1 MRKTIKRLGAV
12 LLAMAMAVSV
22 LCTGALAAETSN
34 SITITT
40 TSSGHTYEAYQ
51 VFAGSTSATTDDKT
65 SLGITGWGS
74 GVKADELVTALT
86 TESNAT
92 DSILSGKFTNIL
104 QKGNKADGGRVDT
117 NSADAA
123 QNVAAS
129 IKGFS
134 NKGEEAKAF
143 AKIVAA
149 HLSEAK
155 TSSTETKNSDSDV
168 TTGYKI
174 DNLET
179 GYYLVKD
186 EDNTI
191 GANKEDAYTNYIMEV
206 VGAVTVKPKSA
217 VPTVEKK
224 IVENKAEKDATTAKV
239 GDVVNFELTGT
250 LPSNYAD
257 YKEPYVYEFHDILS
271 KGLTYNGDVKVY
283 VKNGNNEEVEITG
296 YTVEPSTVSTTT
308 PSTDTTIT
316 VKFENLKADTVK
328 VTDNN
333 NSVTIDKNSKII
345 VKYSATLN
353 ENAVVG
359 EAGNTNTV
367 NLVYSNNPNGTST
380 GTTKDD
386 KVTVYT
392 FQLNVTKVDGTSNS
406 TKLAGAKFKLYY
418 EKGGT
423 KNYAT
428 VNLSEGDNKD
438 KITGWTA
445 TETKGTVLTTDDNG
459 NITVKGLKEGTYYLE
474 ETEAPAGYNKLTAP
488 VKVDI
493 ANNPNSIYELKSV
506 EADGKAGTVAQ
517 AVGTI
522 TIANNKGSTLPST
535 GGMGTKLF
543 YTIGGILMAGAAIV
557 LVVRKRRSDA
567 E

>member
-22 LCTGALAAETSN
+22 LCTGALADGTSN
-34 SITITT
+34 SITIKTS
-40 TSSGHTYEAYQ
+40 SSGHTYEAYQ
-51 VFAGSTSATTDDKT
+51 VFAGSTGATTDNKT

-74 GVKADELVTALT
+74 GVKASELVTALQT
-86 TESNAT
+86 ASNDT
-92 DSILSGKFTNIL
+92 SSKLHGKFANIL
-104 QKGNKADGGRVDT
+104 NKGNTSEGVAVEAP
-117 NSADAA
+117 SADAA

-129 IKGFS
+129 IKGF
-134 NKGEEAKAF
+134 NDKGEEAKAF

-149 HLSEAK
+149 HLSETK
-155 TSSTETKNSDSDV
+155 TDFTETKDATNSA
-168 TTGYKI
+168 TTGYKAE
-174 DNLET
+174 NLAA

-186 EDNTI
+186 QDSSI
-191 GANKEDAYTNYIMEV
+191 GAGKEDAYTNYIMEV

-217 VPTVEKK
+217 VPKVDKN
-224 IVENKAEKDATTAKV
+224 IVENKTEKNATTAKV

-250 LPSNYAD
+250 LPDNYAD
-257 YKEPYVYEFHDILS
+257 YTKYQYEFHDTLS

-283 VKNGNNEEVEITG
+283 VKNGEAETELADTS
-296 YTVEPSTVSTTT
+296 YTVAPADKQTTT
-308 PSTDTTIT
+308 PSQDTTIT
-316 VKFENLKADTVK
+316 VKFANLKANTVIGK
-328 VTDNN
+328 DDA
-333 NSVTIDKNSKII
+333 SVTIDKDSKII
-345 VKYSATLN
+345 VRYSATLN
-353 ENAVVG
+353 KNAVVG
-359 EAGNTNTV
+359 EEGNTNTV
-367 NLVYSNNPNGTST
+367 KLVYSNDPNGTST

-386 KVTVYT
+386 KATVYT
-392 FQLNVTKVDGTSNS
+392 FQLNVTKVDGADNTK
-406 TKLAGAKFKLYY
+406 KLAGAKFKLYY
-418 EKGGT
+418 EKEDT
-423 KNYAT
+423 KYYAT
-428 VNLSEGDNKD
+428 VNLSEDDNKD
-438 KITGWTA
+438 KITGWTT
-445 TETKGTVLTTDDNG
+445 TEANGTELTTDTNG

-493 ANNPNSIYELKSV
+493 ANKTDTIYELKSV
-506 EADGKAGTVAQ
+506 EADDTAGTVNKAI
-517 AVGTI
+517 GTI

>member
-74 GVKADELVTALT
+74 GVKADDLVTALT
-86 TESNAT
+86 TESEKA
-92 DSILSGKFTNIL
+92 DSILNGKFTNIL
-104 QKGNKADGGRVDT
+104 KKGNAEGGAAITDKA
-117 NSADAA
+117 SADVA

-129 IKGFS
+129 IKDF
-134 NKGEEAKAF
+134 NDNEAKAF

-149 HLSEAK
+149 HLSETK
-155 TSSTETKNSDSDV
+155 TSSTETKNSDV

-174 DNLET
+174 DNLEA

-186 EDNTI
+186 EDNSI

-217 VPTVEKK
+217 VPKVEKK
-224 IVENKAEKDATTAKV
+224 IVDGENKKDATTAKV

-250 LPSNYAD
+250 LPDNYAD
-257 YKEPYVYEFHDILS
+257 YTKYQYEFHDTLS

-283 VKNGNNEEVEITG
+283 VKNGNEEEVEITG
-296 YTVEPSTVSTTT
+296 YTVTPAKNTATTT
-308 PSTDTTIT
+308 PTADTTIT
-316 VKFENLKADTVK
+316 VKFADLKENTVTGAIDT
-328 VTDNN
+328 T
-333 NSVTIDKNSKII
+333 VTIDKGSKII
-345 VKYSATLN
+345 IKYSATLN

-359 EAGNTNTV
+359 GEGNTNTV
-367 NLVYSNNPNGTST
+367 KLVYSNDPNGTST

-386 KVTVYT
+386 KATVYT
-392 FQLNVTKVDGTSNS
+392 FQLNVTKIDGATKDETIP
-406 TKLAGAKFKLYY
+406 TKLQGAKFKLYY
-418 EKGGT
+418 ETNNT
-423 KNYAT
+423 KYYVKEVTN
-428 VNLSEGDNKD
+428 DNTIKS
-438 KITGWTA
+438 WA
-445 TETKGTVLTTDDNG
+445 NTENEALELTTDENG
-459 NITVKGLKEGTYYLE
+459 NIAVKGLKEGTYYLE
-474 ETEAPAGYNKLTAP
+474 ETEAPDGYNKLTAP
-488 VKVDI
+488 IKVEI
-493 ANNPNSIYELKSV
+493 TNKSNPIYELESV
-506 EADGKAGTVAQ
+506 EADDKAGTVAQ

>member
-12 LLAMAMAVSV
+12 LLAIAMAVSV

-74 GVKADELVTALT
+74 GVKADDLVTALT
-86 TESNAT
+86 TESEKA
-92 DSILSGKFTNIL
+92 DSILNGKFTNIL
-104 QKGNKADGGRVDT
+104 KKGNAEGGAAITDKA
-117 NSADAA
+117 SADVA

-129 IKGFS
+129 IKDF
-134 NKGEEAKAF
+134 NDNEAKAF

-149 HLSEAK
+149 HLSETK
-155 TSSTETKNSDSDV
+155 TSSTATKNSDV

-174 DNLET
+174 DNLEA

-186 EDNTI
+186 EDNSI
-191 GANKEDAYTNYIMEV
+191 GANQEDAYTNYIMEV

-217 VPTVEKK
+217 VPKVEKK
-224 IVENKAEKDATTAKV
+224 IVDGENKKDATTAKV

-250 LPSNYAD
+250 LPDNYAD
-257 YKEPYVYEFHDILS
+257 YTKYQYEFHDTLS

-283 VKNGNNEEVEITG
+283 VKNGNEEVEITG
-296 YTVEPSTVSTTT
+296 YTVTPAKNTATTT
-308 PSTDTTIT
+308 PTADTTIT
-316 VKFENLKADTVK
+316 VKFADLKENTVTGAIDT
-328 VTDNN
+328 T
-333 NSVTIDKNSKII
+333 VTIDKGSKII

-386 KVTVYT
+386 KATVYT
-392 FQLNVTKVDGTSNS
+392 FQLNVTKVDGTNNT

-418 EKGGT
+418 ETTEGEETTT
-423 KNYAT
+423 KHYAVVT
-428 VNLSEGDNKD
+428 TTTGENKD
-438 KITGWTA
+438 KITGWT
-445 TETKGTVLTTDDNG
+445 TNETDGTVLTTDNDG

-474 ETEAPAGYNKLTAP
+474 ETEAPDGYNKLTAP
-488 VKVDI
+488 IKVEI
-493 ANNPNSIYELKSV
+493 TNKSNPIYELGSV
-506 EADGKAGTVAQ
+506 QADDKAGIVES

>member
-86 TESNAT
+86 TESNAA

-104 QKGNKADGGRVDT
+104 KKGNVANGVAVDAD
-117 NSADAA
+117 SADAA

-129 IKGFS
+129 IKDFS
-134 NKGEEAKAF
+134 DKGKEAKAF

-149 HLSEAK
+149 HLSETK
-155 TSSTETKNSDSDV
+155 TSSTETKNSDV

-174 DNLET
+174 DNLAA

-186 EDNTI
+186 EDNSI

-206 VGAVTVKPKSA
+206 VGAVKVEPKSD

-271 KGLTYNGDVKVY
+271 KGLTYNGAVKVY
-283 VKNGNNEEVEITG
+283 VKNDNEEVEITG
-296 YTVEPSTVSTTT
+296 YTVTSTNAATET
-308 PSTDTTIT
+308 PTDATTIT
-316 VKFENLKADTVK
+316 VKFTDLKTAK
-328 VTDNN
+328 GKDNVN
-333 NSVTIDKNSKII
+333 VTIDKNSTII

-367 NLVYSNNPNGTST
+367 NLVYSNNPNNTST

-392 FQLNVTKVDGTSNS
+392 FQLNVTKVDGTNNG

-418 EKGGT
+418 ETDNT
-423 KNYAT
+423 KYYVKEVT
-428 VNLSEGDNKD
+428 DDNTIKS
-438 KITGWTA
+438 WTY
-445 TETKGTVLTTDDNG
+445 TENEALELTTNNNG

-474 ETEAPAGYNKLTAP
+474 ETEAPDGYNKLTAP

-493 ANNPNSIYELKSV
+493 ANKSNPIYELEFVK
-506 EADGKAGTVAQ
+506 ADDTAGTVQQ

>member
-22 LCTGALAAETSN
+22 LCTGALAADTSN

-86 TESNAT
+86 TESNAA

-104 QKGNKADGGRVDT
+104 KKGNVANGVAVDED
-117 NSADAA
+117 SADAA

-129 IKGFS
+129 IKDFS
-134 NKGEEAKAF
+134 DKGKEAKAF

-149 HLSEAK
+149 HLSETK
-155 TSSTETKNSDSDV
+155 TGSTETKNSDV

-174 DNLET
+174 DSLAA

-186 EDNTI
+186 EDNSI

-206 VGAVTVKPKSA
+206 VGAVKVEPKSD

-283 VKNGNNEEVEITG
+283 VKNDNEEVEITG
-296 YTVEPSTVSTTT
+296 YTVTSTNAATET
-308 PSTDTTIT
+308 PTDATTIT
-316 VKFENLKADTVK
+316 VKFTDLKTAKRKDNAD
-328 VTDNN
+328 
-333 NSVTIDKNSKII
+333 VTIDKGSKII

-359 EAGNTNTV
+359 EEGNTNTV
-367 NLVYSNNPNGTST
+367 NLVYSNNPNNTST

-392 FQLNVTKVDGTSNS
+392 FQLNVTKVDGTNNG
-406 TKLAGAKFKLYY
+406 TRLAGAKFKLYY
-418 EKGGT
+418 EKDGT

-445 TETKGTVLTTDDNG
+445 TETEGTVLTTDNDG

-488 VKVDI
+488 VKVEITNKSDTI
-493 ANNPNSIYELKSV
+493 SELKSV
-506 EADGKAGTVAQ
+506 KADDVDGSVDVDKAS
-517 AVGTI
+517 GTI

>member
-74 GVKADELVTALT
+74 GVKADDLVTALT
-86 TESNAT
+86 TESEKA
-92 DSILSGKFTNIL
+92 DSILNGKFTNIL
-104 QKGNKADGGRVDT
+104 KKGNAEGGAAITDKA
-117 NSADAA
+117 SADVA

-129 IKGFS
+129 IKDF
-134 NKGEEAKAF
+134 NDNEAKAF

-149 HLSEAK
+149 HLSETK
-155 TSSTETKNSDSDV
+155 TSSTETKNSDV

-174 DNLET
+174 DNLEA

-186 EDNTI
+186 EDNSI

-217 VPTVEKK
+217 VPKVEKK
-224 IVENKAEKDATTAKV
+224 IVDGENKKDATTAKV

-250 LPSNYAD
+250 LPDNYAD
-257 YKEPYVYEFHDILS
+257 YTKYQYEFHDTLS

-283 VKNGNNEEVEITG
+283 VKNGNEEEVEITG
-296 YTVEPSTVSTTT
+296 YTVTPAKNTATTT
-308 PSTDTTIT
+308 PTADTTIT
-316 VKFENLKADTVK
+316 VKFADLKENTVTGAIDT
-328 VTDNN
+328 T
-333 NSVTIDKNSKII
+333 VTIDKGSKII
-345 VKYSATLN
+345 IKYSATLN

-359 EAGNTNTV
+359 GEGNTNTV
-367 NLVYSNNPNGTST
+367 KLVYSNDPNGTST

-386 KVTVYT
+386 KATVYT
-392 FQLNVTKVDGTSNS
+392 FQLNVTKIDGATKDETIP
-406 TKLAGAKFKLYY
+406 TKLQGAKFKLYY
-418 EKGGT
+418 ETNNT
-423 KNYAT
+423 KYYVKEVTN
-428 VNLSEGDNKD
+428 DNTIKS
-438 KITGWTA
+438 WA
-445 TETKGTVLTTDDNG
+445 NTENEALELTTDENG
-459 NITVKGLKEGTYYLE
+459 NIAVKGLKEGTYYLE
-474 ETEAPAGYNKLTAP
+474 ETEAPDGYNKLTAP
-488 VKVDI
+488 IKVEI
-493 ANNPNSIYELKSV
+493 TNKSNPIYELESV
-506 EADGKAGTVAQ
+506 EADDKAGTVAQ

-557 LVVRKRRSDA
+557 LVVRKCRSDA

>member
-1 MRKTIKRLGAV
+1 MRKTINRLGAV

-22 LCTGALAAETSN
+22 LCTGALAVETSN

-86 TESNAT
+86 TESNAA

-104 QKGNKADGGRVDT
+104 KKGNVANGVAVDED
-117 NSADAA
+117 SADAA

-129 IKGFS
+129 IKDFS
-134 NKGEEAKAF
+134 DKGKEAKAF

-149 HLSEAK
+149 HLSETK
-155 TSSTETKNSDSDV
+155 TSSTETKNSDV

-174 DNLET
+174 DNLAA

-186 EDNTI
+186 EDNSI

-206 VGAVTVKPKSA
+206 VGAVKVEPKSD

-250 LPSNYAD
+250 LPDNYAD
-257 YKEPYVYEFHDILS
+257 YTKYQYEFHDTLS

-283 VKNGNNEEVEITG
+283 VKNGEAETELA
-296 YTVEPSTVSTTT
+296 STSYAVDPANKQTTT
-308 PSTDTTIT
+308 PTNSTAIT
-316 VKFENLKADTVK
+316 VKFTDLKANTV
-328 VTDNN
+328 TGANEAA
-333 NSVTIDKNSKII
+333 VTISKDSEII

-353 ENAVVG
+353 ENAVAG

-367 NLVYSNNPNGTST
+367 NLVYSNNPNNTST

-386 KVTVYT
+386 KATVYT
-392 FQLNVTKVDGTSNS
+392 FQLNVTKVDGTNNG

-418 EKGGT
+418 ETDNT
-423 KNYAT
+423 KYYVKEVT
-428 VNLSEGDNKD
+428 DDNTIKS
-438 KITGWTA
+438 WTY
-445 TETKGTVLTTDDNG
+445 TENEALELTTNNNG

-474 ETEAPAGYNKLTAP
+474 ETEAPDGYNKLTAP
-488 VKVDI
+488 VKVEI
-493 ANNPNSIYELKSV
+493 ANDSTNIHKLDSV
-506 EADGKAGTVAQ
+506 KADGVDGTVGDDKAI
-517 AVGTI
+517 GTI

>member
-51 VFAGSTSATTDDKT
+51 VFAGSTSATTDNKT

-74 GVKADELVTALT
+74 GVNAAKLVTALT

-92 DSILSGKFTNIL
+92 DSILKGKFTNIL
-104 QKGNKADGGRVDT
+104 KKGNAEGGAAITDKA
-117 NSADAA
+117 SADVA

-129 IKGFS
+129 IKDF
-134 NKGEEAKAF
+134 NDNEAKAF

-149 HLSEAK
+149 HLSETK
-155 TSSTETKNSDSDV
+155 TSSTETKNSNV

-174 DNLET
+174 DNLEA

-186 EDNTI
+186 KDNSITI
-191 GANKEDAYTNYIMEV
+191 DKEDAYTNYIMEV
-206 VGAVTVKPKSA
+206 VGAVTVEPKSA
-217 VPTVEKK
+217 VPTVKKK

-250 LPSNYAD
+250 LPSNYED
-257 YKEPYVYEFHDILS
+257 YTSYKYEFHDTLS
-271 KGLTYNGDVKVY
+271 KGLTYNSDVKVY
-283 VKNGNNEEVEITG
+283 VKNGTDEEVEITG
-296 YTVEPSTVSTTT
+296 YTVTPANGTATTT
-308 PSTDTTIT
+308 PTADTAIT
-316 VKFENLKADTVK
+316 VTFADLKADTVK
-328 VTDNN
+328 TSDTTK
-333 NSVTIDKNSKII
+333 SVTIGKASKII

-367 NLVYSNNPNGTST
+367 KLVYSNNPNGTST

-392 FQLNVTKVDGTSNS
+392 FQLNVTKVDGTSKS

-418 EKGGT
+418 EKDGT

-445 TETKGTVLTTDDNG
+445 TETKGTVLTTDNHG

-493 ANNPNSIYELKSV
+493 ANNPNSIYELESV
-506 EADGKAGTVAQ
+506 EADGKAGTVVKAS
-517 AVGTI
+517 GTI

>member
-1 MRKTIKRLGAV
+1 M
-12 LLAMAMAVSV
+12 

-74 GVKADELVTALT
+74 GVKADDLVTALT
-86 TESNAT
+86 TESEKA
-92 DSILSGKFTNIL
+92 DSILNGKFTNIL
-104 QKGNKADGGRVDT
+104 KKGNAEGGAAITDKA
-117 NSADAA
+117 SADVA

-129 IKGFS
+129 IKDF
-134 NKGEEAKAF
+134 NDNEAKAF

-149 HLSEAK
+149 HLSETK
-155 TSSTETKNSDSDV
+155 TSSTETKNSDV

-217 VPTVEKK
+217 VPTVKKK

-250 LPSNYAD
+250 LPDNYAD
-257 YKEPYVYEFHDILS
+257 YTKYQYEFHDTLS
-271 KGLTYNGDVKVY
+271 KGLTYNDDVKVY
-283 VKNGNNEEVEITG
+283 VKNGNKEEVEITG
-296 YTVEPSTVSTTT
+296 YTVTPAKNTATTT
-308 PSTDTTIT
+308 PTADTAIT
-316 VKFENLKADTVK
+316 VTFADLKIANGK
-328 VTDNN
+328 DNPD
-333 NSVTIDKNSKII
+333 VTIDKGSKII

-392 FQLNVTKVDGTSNS
+392 FQLNVTKVDGTNNG
-406 TKLAGAKFKLYY
+406 TRLAGAKFKLYY
-418 EKGGT
+418 EKDGT
-423 KNYAT
+423 KNYAK

-445 TETKGTVLTTDDNG
+445 TETEGTVLTTDNSG

-474 ETEAPAGYNKLTAP
+474 EIEAPAGYNKLTAP

>member
-22 LCTGALAAETSN
+22 LCTGALAADTSN

-86 TESNAT
+86 TESNAA

-104 QKGNKADGGRVDT
+104 KKGNVANGVAVDED
-117 NSADAA
+117 SADAA

-129 IKGFS
+129 IKDFS
-134 NKGEEAKAF
+134 DKGKEAKAF

-149 HLSEAK
+149 HLSETK
-155 TSSTETKNSDSDV
+155 TGSTETKNSDV

-174 DNLET
+174 DNLAA

-186 EDNTI
+186 EDNSI

-206 VGAVTVKPKSA
+206 VGAVKVEPKSD

-283 VKNGNNEEVEITG
+283 VKNDNEEVEITG
-296 YTVEPSTVSTTT
+296 YTVTSTNAATET
-308 PSTDTTIT
+308 PTDATTIT
-316 VKFENLKADTVK
+316 VKFTDLKTAKRKDNAD
-328 VTDNN
+328 
-333 NSVTIDKNSKII
+333 VTIDKGSKII

-359 EAGNTNTV
+359 EEGNTNTV
-367 NLVYSNNPNGTST
+367 NLVYSNNPNNTST

-392 FQLNVTKVDGTSNS
+392 FQLNVTKVDGTNNG
-406 TKLAGAKFKLYY
+406 TRLAGAKFKLYY
-418 EKGGT
+418 EKDGT

-445 TETKGTVLTTDDNG
+445 TETEGTVLTTDNDG

-488 VKVDI
+488 VKVEITNKSDTI
-493 ANNPNSIYELKSV
+493 SELKSV
-506 EADGKAGTVAQ
+506 KADDVDGSVDVDKAS
-517 AVGTI
+517 GTI

>member
-22 LCTGALAAETSN
+22 LCTSALAEDTSN

-51 VFAGSTSATTDDKT
+51 VFAGSTSAATDDKT

-74 GVKADELVTALT
+74 GVKAAELVTALT
-86 TESNAT
+86 TESNAAN
-92 DSILSGKFTNIL
+92 SILRDKFTNIL
-104 QKGNKADGGRVDT
+104 KKGNAASGVAVDPD
-117 NSADAA
+117 SADAA

-129 IKGFS
+129 IKDFS
-134 NKGEEAKAF
+134 DKGEEAKAF

-149 HLSEAK
+149 HLSETK
-155 TSSTETKNSDSDV
+155 TSSTETKNSDV

-174 DNLET
+174 DNLEA

-186 EDNTI
+186 EDNSI

-217 VPTVEKK
+217 VSTVEKK

-283 VKNGNNEEVEITG
+283 VKNDNEEVEITG
-296 YTVEPSTVSTTT
+296 YTVTSTNAATET
-308 PSTDTTIT
+308 PTDATTIT

-367 NLVYSNNPNGTST
+367 NLVYSNNPNNTST

-392 FQLNVTKVDGTSNS
+392 FQLNVTKVDGTNNG

-418 EKGGT
+418 ETDNT
-423 KNYAT
+423 KYYVKEVT
-428 VNLSEGDNKD
+428 DDNTIKS
-438 KITGWTA
+438 WTR
-445 TETKGTVLTTDDNG
+445 TENEALELTTDNNG

-488 VKVDI
+488 VKVEI
-493 ANNPNSIYELKSV
+493 ANDSTNIHRLDSV
-506 EADGKAGTVAQ
+506 RADDTVGTVAQ

>member
-51 VFAGSTSATTDDKT
+51 VFAGSTSATTDNKT

-74 GVKADELVTALT
+74 GVKADDLVTALT
-86 TESNAT
+86 TESEKA
-92 DSILSGKFTNIL
+92 DSILKDKFTNIL
-104 QKGNKADGGRVDT
+104 KKGNKADGGPVNE

-129 IKGFS
+129 IKDF
-134 NKGEEAKAF
+134 NDNEAKAF

-149 HLSEAK
+149 HLSETK
-155 TSSTETKNSDSDV
+155 TSSTETKNSDV

-174 DNLET
+174 DNLEA

-186 EDNTI
+186 EDNSI
-191 GANKEDAYTNYIMEV
+191 GANEEDAYTNYIMEV
-206 VGAVTVKPKSA
+206 VGAVTVTPKSA
-217 VPTVEKK
+217 VPKVEKK
-224 IVENKAEKDATTAKV
+224 IVDGENKKDATTAKV

-250 LPSNYAD
+250 LPSNYED
-257 YKEPYVYEFHDILS
+257 YTSYKYEFHDTLS
-271 KGLTYNGDVKVY
+271 KGLTYNSDVKVY
-283 VKNGNNEEVEITG
+283 VKNGTDEEVEITG
-296 YTVEPSTVSTTT
+296 YTVTPANGTATTT
-308 PSTDTTIT
+308 PTADTAIT
-316 VKFENLKADTVK
+316 VTFADLKADTVK
-328 VTDNN
+328 ASDTTK
-333 NSVTIDKNSKII
+333 SVTIGKDSKII

-359 EAGNTNTV
+359 GEGNTNTV
-367 NLVYSNNPNGTST
+367 KLVYSNDPNGTST
-380 GTTKDD
+380 GTTKDN
-386 KVTVYT
+386 KAIVYT
-392 FQLNVTKVDGTSNS
+392 FQLNVTKVDGTNNG

-418 EKGGT
+418 ETNNT
-423 KNYAT
+423 KHYVKEVTNNT
-428 VNLSEGDNKD
+428 IKS
-438 KITGWTA
+438 WTDVENEA
-445 TETKGTVLTTDDNG
+445 LELTTDTDG

-474 ETEAPAGYNKLTAP
+474 ETEAPDGYNKLTAP
-488 VKVDI
+488 VKVEITNKSDTI
-493 ANNPNSIYELKSV
+493 SELESV

-543 YTIGGILMAGAAIV
+543 YTIGGILMAGAVIV

>member
-74 GVKADELVTALT
+74 GVKADDLVTALT
-86 TESNAT
+86 TESEKA
-92 DSILSGKFTNIL
+92 DSILNGKFTNIL
-104 QKGNKADGGRVDT
+104 KKGNAEGGAAITDKA
-117 NSADAA
+117 SADVA

-129 IKGFS
+129 IKDF
-134 NKGEEAKAF
+134 NDNEAKAF

-149 HLSEAK
+149 HLSETK
-155 TSSTETKNSDSDV
+155 TSSTETKNSDV

-217 VPTVEKK
+217 VPTVKKK

-250 LPSNYAD
+250 LPDNYAD
-257 YKEPYVYEFHDILS
+257 YTKYQYEFHDTLS
-271 KGLTYNGDVKVY
+271 KGLTYNDDVKVY
-283 VKNGNNEEVEITG
+283 VKNGNKEEVEITG
-296 YTVEPSTVSTTT
+296 YTVTPAKNTATTT
-308 PSTDTTIT
+308 PTADTAIT
-316 VKFENLKADTVK
+316 VTFADLKIANGK
-328 VTDNN
+328 DNPD
-333 NSVTIDKNSKII
+333 VTIDKGSKII

-392 FQLNVTKVDGTSNS
+392 FQLNVTKVDGTNNG
-406 TKLAGAKFKLYY
+406 TRLAGAKFKLYY
-418 EKGGT
+418 EKDGT
-423 KNYAT
+423 KNYAK

-445 TETKGTVLTTDDNG
+445 TETEGTVLTTDNSG

-474 ETEAPAGYNKLTAP
+474 EIEAPAGYNKLTAP

>member
-74 GVKADELVTALT
+74 GVKADDLVTALT
-86 TESNAT
+86 TESEKA
-92 DSILSGKFTNIL
+92 DSILNGKFTNIL
-104 QKGNKADGGRVDT
+104 KKGNAEGGAAITDKA
-117 NSADAA
+117 SADVA

-129 IKGFS
+129 IKDF
-134 NKGEEAKAF
+134 NDNEAKAF

-149 HLSEAK
+149 HLSETK
-155 TSSTETKNSDSDV
+155 TSSTETKNSDV

-174 DNLET
+174 DNLEA

-186 EDNTI
+186 EDNSI

-217 VPTVEKK
+217 VPKVEKK
-224 IVENKAEKDATTAKV
+224 IVDGENKKDATTAKV

-250 LPSNYAD
+250 LPDNYAD
-257 YKEPYVYEFHDILS
+257 YTKYQYEFHDTLS

-283 VKNGNNEEVEITG
+283 VKNGNEEEVEITG
-296 YTVEPSTVSTTT
+296 YTVTPAKNTATTT
-308 PSTDTTIT
+308 TTADTTIT
-316 VKFENLKADTVK
+316 VKFADLKENTVTGAIDT
-328 VTDNN
+328 T
-333 NSVTIDKNSKII
+333 VTIDKGSKII
-345 VKYSATLN
+345 IKYSATLN

-359 EAGNTNTV
+359 GEGNTNTV
-367 NLVYSNNPNGTST
+367 KLVYSNDPNGTST

-386 KVTVYT
+386 KATVYT
-392 FQLNVTKVDGTSNS
+392 FQLNVTKIDGATKDETIP
-406 TKLAGAKFKLYY
+406 TKLQGAKFKLYY
-418 EKGGT
+418 ETNNT
-423 KNYAT
+423 KYYVKEVTN
-428 VNLSEGDNKD
+428 DNTIKS
-438 KITGWTA
+438 WA
-445 TETKGTVLTTDDNG
+445 NTENEALELTTDENG
-459 NITVKGLKEGTYYLE
+459 NIAVKGLKEGTYYLE
-474 ETEAPAGYNKLTAP
+474 ETEAPDGYNKLTAP
-488 VKVDI
+488 IKVEI
-493 ANNPNSIYELKSV
+493 TNKSNPIYELESV
-506 EADGKAGTVAQ
+506 EADDKAGTVAQ

-557 LVVRKRRSDA
+557 LVVRKCRSDA

>member
-22 LCTGALAAETSN
+22 LCTGALAAESN
-34 SITITT
+34 SITITN

-51 VFAGSTSATTDDKT
+51 VFAGSTGATTDNKT

-74 GVKADELVTALT
+74 GVKADDLVTALT
-86 TESNAT
+86 TESGTAG
-92 DSILSGKFTNIL
+92 SILNGKFTNIL
-104 QKGNKADGGRVDT
+104 KKGNTSEGVAVRAT
-117 NSADAA
+117 SADAA

-129 IKGFS
+129 IKDFDD
-134 NKGEEAKAF
+134 NEAKAF

-149 HLSEAK
+149 HLSTTK
-155 TSSTETKNSDSDV
+155 KDFTETKDATNSA
-168 TTGYKI
+168 TTGYKAE
-174 DNLET
+174 NLEA

-186 EDNTI
+186 KDNSITTD
-191 GANKEDAYTNYIMEV
+191 KEDAYTNYIMEV
-206 VGAVTVKPKSA
+206 VGAVTVTPKSA
-217 VPTVEKK
+217 VPKVNKK
-224 IVENKAEKDATTAKV
+224 IIENKTEKDATTAKV

-250 LPSNYAD
+250 LPDNYAD
-257 YKEPYVYEFHDILS
+257 YAKYQYEFHDTLS

-283 VKNGNNEEVEITG
+283 VKNGTDEEVEITG
-296 YTVEPSTVSTTT
+296 YTVT
-308 PSTDTTIT
+308 PATAATETPATNTTIT
-316 VKFENLKADTVK
+316 VKFTDLKTAKGKDNAD
-328 VTDNN
+328 
-333 NSVTIDKNSKII
+333 VTIGKDSKII

-367 NLVYSNNPNGTST
+367 KLVYSNDPNGTST
-380 GTTKDD
+380 GTTKED

-392 FQLNVTKVDGTSNS
+392 FQLNVVKIDGADNQ
-406 TKLAGAKFKLYY
+406 TKLSGAKFKLYY
-418 EKGGT
+418 ETDNT
-423 KNYAT
+423 KHYVKEVTN
-428 VNLSEGDNKD
+428 DNTIKS
-438 KITGWTA
+438 WTN
-445 TETKGTVLTTDDNG
+445 TENEALELTTDDNG
-459 NITVKGLKEGTYYLE
+459 NITVKGLKDGTYYLE
-474 ETEAPAGYNKLTAP
+474 ETEAPTGYNKLTAP
-488 VKVDI
+488 VTVEITKSTTNI
-493 ANNPNSIYELKSV
+493 HELASVTADNKS
-506 EADGKAGTVAQ
+506 GTVDTNDKAI
-517 AVGTI
+517 GTI

>member
-12 LLAMAMAVSV
+12 LLAIAMAVSV
-22 LCTGALAAETSN
+22 LCMGALAAETSN

-51 VFAGSTSATTDDKT
+51 VFAGSTSATTDNKT

-74 GVKADELVTALT
+74 GVKADDLVTALT
-86 TESNAT
+86 TESEKA
-92 DSILSGKFTNIL
+92 DSILKDKFTNIL
-104 QKGNKADGGRVDT
+104 KKGNKADGGPVNE

-129 IKGFS
+129 IKDF
-134 NKGEEAKAF
+134 NDNEAKAF

-149 HLSEAK
+149 HLSETK
-155 TSSTETKNSDSDV
+155 TSSTETKNSDV

-174 DNLET
+174 DNLEA

-186 EDNTI
+186 EDNSI
-191 GANKEDAYTNYIMEV
+191 GANEEDAYTNYIMEV
-206 VGAVTVKPKSA
+206 VGAVTVTPKSA
-217 VPTVEKK
+217 VPKVEKK
-224 IVENKAEKDATTAKV
+224 IVDGENKKDTTTAKV

-250 LPSNYAD
+250 LPSNYED
-257 YKEPYVYEFHDILS
+257 YTSYKYEFHDTLS
-271 KGLTYNGDVKVY
+271 KGLTYNSDVKVY
-283 VKNGNNEEVEITG
+283 VKNGTDEEVEITG
-296 YTVEPSTVSTTT
+296 YTVTPANGTATTT
-308 PSTDTTIT
+308 PTADTAIT
-316 VKFENLKADTVK
+316 VTFADLKADTVK
-328 VTDNN
+328 ASDTTK
-333 NSVTIDKNSKII
+333 SVTIGKDSKII

-359 EAGNTNTV
+359 GEGNTNTV
-367 NLVYSNNPNGTST
+367 KLVYSNDPNGTST
-380 GTTKDD
+380 GTTKDN
-386 KVTVYT
+386 KAIVYT
-392 FQLNVTKVDGTSNS
+392 FQLNVTKVDGTNNG

-418 EKGGT
+418 ETNNT
-423 KNYAT
+423 KHYVKEVTNNT
-428 VNLSEGDNKD
+428 IKS
-438 KITGWTA
+438 WTDVENEA
-445 TETKGTVLTTDDNG
+445 LELTTDTDG

-474 ETEAPAGYNKLTAP
+474 ETEAPDGYNKLTAP
-488 VKVDI
+488 VKVEITNKSDTI
-493 ANNPNSIYELKSV
+493 SELESV

-543 YTIGGILMAGAAIV
+543 YTIGGILMAGAVIV